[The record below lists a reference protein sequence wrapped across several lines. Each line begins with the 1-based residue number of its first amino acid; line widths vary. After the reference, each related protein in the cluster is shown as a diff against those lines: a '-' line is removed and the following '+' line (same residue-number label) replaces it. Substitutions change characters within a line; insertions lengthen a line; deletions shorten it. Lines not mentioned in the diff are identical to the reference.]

1 MGDLWRFLTLMRPR
15 IGWVIA
21 GILTSLL
28 TTAAG
33 IALLG
38 LVGGLVVGGTLVGG
52 AAMTGLVLR
61 GLAVLRGGGRY
72 AEKLSTHQATFRV
85 IADLRV
91 WFFDRAIPLAPAKLG
106 GVRAGDLLSRMVS
119 DIDALDGLYQQILV
133 PTTVA
138 LVLAVPVG
146 LILADVAPYVA
157 WLALGALVIAAIVI
171 PAIAEAC
178 GRSAGRQQLGH
189 TAELRTATVDQIQ
202 GLTDLLANEAEGRH
216 RAKIAEIAGARD
228 RAGLRAAVVAAVS
241 AAGSQALGQGTVVL
255 VVVLGALAIQAG
267 QTDLQSVG
275 IAAFVVLAAFEA
287 VAPLP
292 FAYQMLGRT
301 RAAARRIL
309 QIADAAP
316 AVVDPVT
323 RQPMPSSNAL
333 ELTGIGFRYPGAES
347 AVLEDIDMRIEAGER
362 VALVGPSGSGKS
374 TLISLILRFHDPD
387 SGTVRLGGV
396 DLRSLSLAEL
406 HGRIGML
413 SQTSPILAGTLRD
426 NLAIADP
433 EASDA
438 RMAETLE
445 ACGLMRFLDGL
456 PSGLD
461 TWLGET
467 GARVSGG
474 QARRIALARVMLKD
488 APILLLDEPTEGLDA
503 ETERAL
509 IETLKPLVE
518 ERTVLII
525 SHRPAA
531 ANLAQRVVRM
541 EAGRFLGSS
550 APDSGPAETPGSPA

>member
-1 MGDLWRFLTLMRPR
+1 MADLWRFLALMRPR
-15 IGWVIA
+15 IGWVMT

-33 IALLG
+33 IVLLG

-52 AAMTGLVLR
+52 AAVAGLVLR
-61 GLAVLRGGGRY
+61 GLAILRGGGRY

-138 LVLAVPVG
+138 LVLAIPVG

-157 WLALGALVIAAIVI
+157 WLALGALLIAAVAI

-178 GRSAGRQQLGH
+178 GRSAGREQLKR
-189 TAELRTATVDQIQ
+189 TAELRTLTVDQIQ
-202 GLTDLLANEAEGRH
+202 GLPDLLANEAEGRH
-216 RAKIAEIAGARD
+216 RAAIQKIERARD
-228 RAGLRAAVVAAVS
+228 RAGLRASIVSAVS

-267 QTDLQSVG
+267 RTDLQSVG

-309 QIADAAP
+309 QIADAEP
-316 AVVDPVT
+316 AVTDPVSAGE
-323 RQPMPSSNAL
+323 MPRENAL
-333 ELTGIGFRYPGAES
+333 ELSGVGFRYPGADT
-347 AVLEDIDMRIEAGER
+347 AALEQINLSIGSGER

-374 TLISLILRFHDPD
+374 TLVSLILRFHDPD
-387 SGTVRLGGV
+387 RGTVKLGGV
-396 DLRSLSLAEL
+396 DVRTLSIAAL

-413 SQTSPILAGTLRD
+413 SQSSPILAGTLRA
-426 NLAIADP
+426 NLAVADP

-438 RMAETLE
+438 RMREVLE
-445 ACGLMRFLDGL
+445 ACGLKRFLEGL
-456 PSGLD
+456 PLGLEA
-461 TWLGET
+461 WLGET

-503 ETERAL
+503 DTERAL
-509 IETLKPLVE
+509 IETLRPLVDG
-518 ERTVLII
+518 RTVLII

-531 ANLAQRVVRM
+531 ASLAHRVVRM
-541 EAGRFLGSS
+541 EAGRFPASNV
-550 APDSGPAETPGSPA
+550 PDSRPVETP

>member
-178 GRSAGRQQLGH
+178 GRSAGRQQLEH

-275 IAAFVVLAAFEA
+275 IAAFVVLTAFEA

>member
-1 MGDLWRFLTLMRPR
+1 MRDLWRFLTLMRPR
-15 IGWVIA
+15 IGWVLT

-28 TTAAG
+28 TTATG
-33 IALLG
+33 IVLLG
-38 LVGGLVVGGTLVGG
+38 MVGGLVVGGTLVGG
-52 AAMTGLVLR
+52 AAIAGLVLR

-138 LVLAVPVG
+138 LVLAIPVG

-178 GRSAGRQQLGH
+178 GRSAGREQLGR

-202 GLTDLLANEAEGRH
+202 GLADLLANQAEDRH
-216 RAKIAEIAGARD
+216 RAKIGTIERAREM
-228 RAGLRAAVVAAVS
+228 AGLRAAVVAAVS

-309 QIADAAP
+309 QIADAEP
-316 AVVDPVT
+316 AVVDPANK
-323 RQPMPSSNAL
+323 QPMPSTTTL
-333 ELTGIGFRYPGAES
+333 ELSGIGFRYPGADRP
-347 AVLEDIDMRIEAGER
+347 VLDRIDLTIKSGER
-362 VALVGPSGSGKS
+362 LALVGPSGSGKS
-374 TLISLILRFHDPD
+374 TLLSLILRFHDPD
-387 SGTVRLGGV
+387 SGTVTLGGV
-396 DLRSLSLAEL
+396 DLRALSLADL

-413 SQTSPILAGTLRD
+413 SQTSPILAGTLRA

-438 RMAETLE
+438 RMREVLI
-445 ACGLMRFLDGL
+445 ACGLKRFLDGL

-503 ETERAL
+503 DTERAL
-509 IETLKPLVE
+509 IETLRPLVE
-518 ERTVLII
+518 GRTVLII

-531 ANLAQRVVRM
+531 ATLAQRVVRM
-541 EAGRFLGSS
+541 EAGRLAASS
-550 APDSGPAETPGSPA
+550 APDSDPAGTPGSPA

>member
-178 GRSAGRQQLGH
+178 GRSAGRQQLEH

-438 RMAETLE
+438 RMAATLE